1 MDISIEPRE
10 ALTGYLEVPGIG
22 PVRLDFLI
30 TLESGSLYIRCLDF
44 GIMSSGETVEEC
56 QENIQEAILIYL
68 EDLPPGQSLFHP
80 APAQYWHMFSEL
92 RSRQEQQRK
101 WILSPEQKNTLQ
113 QCLEKGSGLA
123 FQYA

>member
-1 MDISIEPRE
+1 VEKEMDVLIEPRA
-10 ALTGYLEVPGIG
+10 ALTGFLEVPGIG

-44 GIMSSGETVEEC
+44 GIMSCGETVEEC

-80 APAQYWHMFSEL
+80 APAKYWRLFSEL
-92 RSRQEQQRK
+92 RSRWEQRPE
-101 WILSPEQKNTLQ
+101 WTLSPEQRSALQ
-113 QCLEKGSGLA
+113 RQV
-123 FQYA
+123 Q